1 MDELRIEGMSHA
13 GGLEPTQLK
22 GGVHQRCF
30 YDPETI
36 CSAPRAQFHVC
47 KTCHRLN
54 PHQAVSNLFDK
65 IKKMAVETFNLPGSE
80 PEQFPPQK

>member
-1 MDELRIEGMSHA
+1 MDDIRIEGLSHA
-13 GGLEPTQLK
+13 GGLEPARLK
-22 GGVHQRCF
+22 GPHQRCI

-36 CSAPRAQFHVC
+36 CSAPRAQFQAC

-65 IKKMAVETFNLPGSE
+65 IKQLASDIFNLPAGE
-80 PEQFPPQK
+80 PDQFPPQK